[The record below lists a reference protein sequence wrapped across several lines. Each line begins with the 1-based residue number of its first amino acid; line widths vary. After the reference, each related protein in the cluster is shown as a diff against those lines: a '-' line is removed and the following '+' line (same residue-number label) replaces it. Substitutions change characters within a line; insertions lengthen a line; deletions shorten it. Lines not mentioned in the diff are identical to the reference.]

1 MDARGPPLRPSLWR
15 LCRRRRLR
23 RLPCPLQELRADPR
37 NMETAAALPT
47 SRIARSGPS
56 PTCLAVLRP
65 FRRLPGA
72 RSSGERSH
80 KTLTSLPQIPPWWSS
95 PLRLYLSIAGSTLV
109 SSRDPPWRLPPLPS
123 RSVRRRIDEGAA
135 EIRRP
140 FRDASAGRK
149 AKGLAKQ
156 QEDLR
161 LGSPAASAPASSPPC
176 RPRPPLV
183 TFMSAALSYA
193 CRDAKGF
200 FAKTKRY
207 IRNTLKI
214 GLRVYFK
221 ETEGLFR
228 KNADDVRA
236 EALRALLVGKDVCV

>member
-1 MDARGPPLRPSLWR
+1 
-15 LCRRRRLR
+15 
-23 RLPCPLQELRADPR
+23 
-37 NMETAAALPT
+37 METTAALPT

-56 PTCLAVLRP
+56 PTYLAVLRP

-193 CRDAKGF
+193 CRDARGF

-214 GLRVYFK
+214 GLRVYFE
-221 ETEGLFR
+221 ETEGLSR
-228 KNADDVRA
+228 
-236 EALRALLVGKDVCV
+236 LRALLVYIGKDLS